1 MSAKTKTFK
10 ATAAAGP
17 AIAML
22 AVIVL
27 LVYPQPRPSTLTPS
41 AWSAVPGSTL
51 RVDMDPVIGL
61 RGRDAENLRMVLRP
75 SQAQGPQ
82 SDLVL
87 RIVEFM
93 GAWFRVQ
100 IPQNARLDMGPCRL
114 LLLDAPGDI
123 LATSGNRFFRV
134 VSVGTKVSPK
144 PTPGPDPRPGGES
157 VRPKEKMTAPA
168 ASAEALE
175 AQVMTT
181 PGIAVQA
188 KRLPIPVAD
197 YVTIGLNVVD
207 IKHGIRYPL
216 AFMLPSDF
224 RRDDRVVLT
233 YMLNAETGGIQNGLL
248 IAINGS
254 DVRSYDIHYAG
265 TRAMSVVFH
274 ARILR
279 EGRNEIVLSHNKPG
293 SLRLKVDEIVLWFHR
308 DIAR

>member
-1 MSAKTKTFK
+1 MSAMTKTFK

-27 LVYPQPRPSTLTPS
+27 LAYPQPRPSTLTPS
-41 AWSAVPGSTL
+41 AWSAAPGSTL

-61 RGRDAENLRMVLRP
+61 RGREAENLRMVLRP

-144 PTPGPDPRPGGES
+144 PTPGTDPRPGGES
-157 VRPKEKMTAPA
+157 GRPKEKMTTPGV
-168 ASAEALE
+168 SAEARE

-197 YVTIGLNVVD
+197 YVTIGLNELD
-207 IKHGIRYPL
+207 IKNGIRYPL
-216 AFMLPSDF
+216 AFTLPADL
-224 RRDDRVVLT
+224 RHEDRVVLT
-233 YMLNAETGGIQNGLL
+233 FMVNAQAGSVNNELYIT
-248 IAINGS
+248 INGS
-254 DVRSYDIHYAG
+254 DVRSYDFNYSG
-265 TRAMSVVFH
+265 TKAMSVVFH
-274 ARILR
+274 ARILL
-279 EGRNEIVLSHNKPG
+279 EGRNEIVLSG
-293 SLRLKVDEIVLWFHR
+293 RTGGQRLKVDEIVLWFHR

>member
-27 LVYPQPRPSTLTPS
+27 LAYPQPRPSTLTPS
-41 AWSAVPGSTL
+41 AWSAAPGSPL

-61 RGRDAENLRMVLRP
+61 RGREAENLRMVLRP

-144 PTPGPDPRPGGES
+144 PTPGADPRPGGES
-157 VRPKEKMTAPA
+157 VRPKEKMTTPGVRG
-168 ASAEALE
+168 E
-175 AQVMTT
+175 AQDPTVMTT

-188 KRLPIPVAD
+188 KRLPIPVVD
-197 YVTIGLNVVD
+197 YVTIGLNELD
-207 IKHGIRYPL
+207 IKHDRSYPL
-216 AFMLPSDF
+216 AFLLPADV
-224 RRDDRVVLT
+224 RHDDRVVLT
-233 YMLNAETGGIQNGLL
+233 FMVNAEAGGVENRLW

-254 DVRSYDIHYAG
+254 DVRDYAFNHTG
-265 TRAMSVVFH
+265 TRAMSVTFH

-279 EGRNEIVLSHNKPG
+279 EGRNEIVLRG
-293 SLRLKVDEIVLWFHR
+293 RTGGLRLKVDEIVLWFHR